1 MTKITMQPLTKKTIE
16 LLEKPLEGHLVKTVS
31 KGRGSNPYI
40 PSTYINDQLNRIFG
54 FGQWSGEV
62 TECRIVYEN
71 PNAKL
76 SNGSPAF
83 EVVAMA
89 RVRITLA
96 NGASYEDVNTHS
108 VKMGLNSVG
117 QAFDSAMKS
126 AVSGAYTRASRHM
139 GMQFGNVLYQL
150 KSGEYVSEQGSAND
164 ATLVNINNDDDAL
177 ISQSQQ
183 NEPTQPQAPQT
194 PKEEQ
199 FLKENEVEDL
209 KKLIEFKGF
218 EVSYIFEKMEIEDD
232 SKITDRQRKI
242 IIRGLNK

>member
-1 MTKITMQPLTKKTIE
+1 MTKITMQPLAKKSIE

-31 KGRGSNPYI
+31 KGSSKNLYI

-62 TECRIVYEN
+62 TECRILHETTNV
-71 PNAKL
+71 KL
-76 SNGSPAF
+76 ANGNPAF

-89 RVRITLA
+89 RVKITIS
-96 NGASYEDVNTHS
+96 NGATYEDVNTHT
-108 VKMGLNSVG
+108 VKMGLNSIG
-117 QAFDSAMKS
+117 QAFDTAMKS

-164 ATLVNINNDDDAL
+164 ATLVNINNDEDAL
-177 ISQSQQ
+177 IPQLEQTEQQ
-183 NEPTQPQAPQT
+183 ALPAPK
-194 PKEEQ
+194 KEEQ
-199 FLKENEVEDL
+199 FLKENEVKEL
-209 KKLIEFKGF
+209 KKFIEFKGA